1 MAKLVLT
8 NAFFSVN
15 AVDLSSRVRQVAIN
29 YEADAV
35 DQSTMGDGTHTFLA
49 GLKNYSVD
57 VTFAQDFAAG
67 NVDATLFPLVGT
79 AIAVEF
85 RPTTAARSATN
96 PGYNA
101 TMLLASYNPVGTQIN
116 ALHEAPVRFV
126 PGGASPTLLRSTS

>member
-57 VTFAQDFAAG
+57 VTFAQDFAAS

-79 AIAVEF
+79 AIAVEI
-85 RPTTAARSATN
+85 RPTTSARSATN

-101 TMLLASYNPVGTQIN
+101 TMLLASYNPFGTQIN